1 MNEEKL
7 TPSIE
12 KVSLF
17 EQALLSMRLQRL
29 VNIQDLSIY
38 LGMSI
43 TYIRELV
50 KAGAFPKPI
59 QEGRYLKWDIVEID
73 HYIEAKKSER
83 DCAKLP
89 PLS

>member
-1 MNEEKL
+1 MKEEKL
-7 TPSIE
+7 IDSIK

-38 LGMSI
+38 LGMSM
-43 TYIRELV
+43 TCIRELV
-50 KAGAFPKPI
+50 KDGIFPKPI
-59 QEGRYLKWDIVEID
+59 KEGRYLKWDIVEID
-73 HYIEAKKSER
+73 QYIESKKAER
-83 DCAKLP
+83 DSIELP

>member
-7 TPSIE
+7 KASIE

-38 LGMSI
+38 LGMSM

-59 QEGRYLKWDIVEID
+59 QEGRYLKWDIVEVD
-73 HYIEAKKSER
+73 HYIESKKAER
-83 DCAKLP
+83 DSIELP
-89 PLS
+89 SLS

>member
-7 TPSIE
+7 KDSIE

-38 LGMSI
+38 LGMSM

-59 QEGRYLKWDIVEID
+59 QEGRYLK
-73 HYIEAKKSER
+73 
-83 DCAKLP
+83 
-89 PLS
+89 

>member
-7 TPSIE
+7 KASIE

-59 QEGRYLKWDIVEID
+59 QEGRYLKWDIVEVD
-73 HYIEAKKSER
+73 HYIESKKAER
-83 DCAKLP
+83 DSIELP
-89 PLS
+89 SLS

>member
-7 TPSIE
+7 NVSIK

-43 TYIRELV
+43 TQIRELV

-73 HYIEAKKSER
+73 HYIETKKSER
-83 DCAKLP
+83 DSVESSV
-89 PLS
+89 LS

>member
-1 MNEEKL
+1 MKEEKL
-7 TPSIE
+7 LASIE
-12 KVSLF
+12 KISLF

-43 TYIRELV
+43 TSIRELV

-73 HYIEAKKSER
+73 RYIESKKAER
-83 DCAKLP
+83 DAIQLAS
-89 PLS
+89 LS

>member
-7 TPSIE
+7 KASIE

-38 LGMSI
+38 LGMSM

-50 KAGAFPKPI
+50 KSGAFPKPI
-59 QEGRYLKWDIVEID
+59 QEGRYLKWDIVEVD
-73 HYIEAKKSER
+73 HYIESKKAER
-83 DCAKLP
+83 DSIELP

>member
-7 TPSIE
+7 TAS

-38 LGMSI
+38 LGMSM

-73 HYIEAKKSER
+73 RYIESKKAER
-83 DCAKLP
+83 DSIEIP

>member
-7 TPSIE
+7 TASIE

-38 LGMSI
+38 GMSM

-50 KAGAFPKPI
+50 KIGAFPKPI
-59 QEGRYLKWDIVEID
+59 QEGRYLKWDLVEID
-73 HYIEAKKSER
+73 RYIEAKKTER
-83 DCAKLP
+83 DSVE
-89 PLS
+89 LS

>member
-7 TPSIE
+7 TASIE

-17 EQALLSMRLQRL
+17 EQVLLSMHLHRL

-38 LGMSI
+38 LGMST

-50 KAGAFPKPI
+50 KIEAFSKPI
-59 QEGRYLKWDIVEID
+59 
-73 HYIEAKKSER
+73 
-83 DCAKLP
+83 
-89 PLS
+89 

>member
-7 TPSIE
+7 TASIE

-17 EQALLSMRLQRL
+17 EQALLSMRIQRL

-38 LGMSI
+38 LGMSM

-50 KAGAFPKPI
+50 KAGTFPKPI
-59 QEGRYLKWDIVEID
+59 QEGRYLKWDIVEVD
-73 HYIEAKKSER
+73 HYIERKKAER
-83 DCAKLP
+83 H
-89 PLS
+89 SVE

>member
-7 TPSIE
+7 TESIE
-12 KVSLF
+12 KVSIF
-17 EQALLSMRLQRL
+17 ERALLSMRLQRL

-38 LGMSI
+38 VGMSI

-50 KAGAFPKPI
+50 KDGTFPKPI

-73 HYIEAKKSER
+73 HYIESKKAKRNSIE
-83 DCAKLP
+83 LP

>member
-7 TPSIE
+7 KDSIE

-38 LGMSI
+38 LGMSM

-59 QEGRYLKWDIVEID
+59 QEGRYLKWDIVEVD
-73 HYIEAKKSER
+73 HYIESKKAER
-83 DCAKLP
+83 DSIE
-89 PLS
+89 LSSLS